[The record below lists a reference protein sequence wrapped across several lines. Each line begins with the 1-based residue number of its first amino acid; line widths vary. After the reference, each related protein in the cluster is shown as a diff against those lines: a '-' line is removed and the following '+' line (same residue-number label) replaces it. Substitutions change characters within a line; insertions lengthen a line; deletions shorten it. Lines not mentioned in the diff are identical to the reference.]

1 MERLPGEKAFRKLHF
16 FGTVI
21 PENIAISE
29 APMSANPLALYDGS
43 ASGGEAFRALAA
55 EVAARLE

>member
-29 APMSANPLALYDGS
+29 APMSAKPIALYDGS
-43 ASGGEAFRALAA
+43 ASGAEAFRALAA